1 MLHKNLSSILN
12 QVVEVLELENDG
24 AGNYSW
30 KTVHRRWAA
39 VELDT
44 GRNLFSSVGI
54 GARGATVTMRYDPE
68 LSLHHA
74 LCWNGQFLFL
84 TSLVLGEC
92 RDRLE
97 LKAALCEPVT
107 LTAKPQARTG
117 RDELNRPTAVEIP
130 SFTFPGILTEKYRAN
145 EPEDV
150 YRVTTLRRV
159 LVTPK
164 AVQLRPSDLVEVYG
178 ETPYIVRQVL
188 DLDPW
193 KNEYEIERM
202 EDV

>member
-1 MLHKNLSSILN
+1 MLHNHLSSTLD
-12 QVVEVLELENDG
+12 QVVEVLKLEKDSS
-24 AGNYSW
+24 GNYAW

-54 GARGATVTMRYDPE
+54 GARGATVTLRHDPE

-74 LCWNGQFLFL
+74 LRWKGQFLFL
-84 TSLVLGEC
+84 TSLILGED

-130 SFTFPGILTEKYRAN
+130 SFTFPGVLTEKYRAN
-145 EPEDV
+145 EAEDV

-164 AVQLRPSDLVEVYG
+164 TIQLRPSDLVEAAG
-178 ETPYIVRQVL
+178 ETPYIIRQAL

-202 EDV
+202 GDV